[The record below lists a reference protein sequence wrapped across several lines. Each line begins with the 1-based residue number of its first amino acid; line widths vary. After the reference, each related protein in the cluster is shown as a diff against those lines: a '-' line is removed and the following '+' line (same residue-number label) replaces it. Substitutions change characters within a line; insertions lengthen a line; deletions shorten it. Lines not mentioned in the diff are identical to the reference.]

1 MTYLSLPRVSFH
13 KLIGFKFFFLVW
25 HNSGHFEKESWFCG
39 WHLCLCVW
47 LLVVVGV
54 VVTGVR
60 MSKHLPMMSPGPR
73 PRMLGGGVVTEGE
86 HVEGGR
92 GGAVQHGGAPDQADP

>member
-1 MTYLSLPRVSFH
+1 MSFH

-39 WHLCLCVW
+39 RHLGLCVG
-47 LLVVVGV
+47 LLVVVGM
-54 VVTGVR
+54 VVTRVR
-60 MSKHLPMMSPGPR
+60 MSEHIPVMSPSPGPR
-73 PRMLGGGVVTEGE
+73 VLGGRVVTEGE

-92 GGAVQHGGAPDQADP
+92 GGAVQHGG